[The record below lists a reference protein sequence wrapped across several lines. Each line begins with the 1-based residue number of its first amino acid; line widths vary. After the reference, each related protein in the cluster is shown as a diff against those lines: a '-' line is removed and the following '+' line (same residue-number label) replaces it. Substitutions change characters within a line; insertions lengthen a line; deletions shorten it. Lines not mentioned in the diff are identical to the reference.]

1 MIALTEAVVVSSIR
15 TLPALPLVVQELL
28 RSLGEEACSLN
39 HIASQIELD
48 PAIAAKTLWMA
59 NSSFYGL
66 SRQVQSIEQAI
77 QVLGLNT
84 VRTIAMTTGLIRDV
98 SLMLPLKLDLEHFW
112 RHSMATAVCAREL
125 GEMANAPT
133 SMAYLSG
140 LLHDV
145 GKLLLMVKFPEAY
158 AAMVEHP
165 TYIASP
171 GVESER
177 LLLGIDHAEV
187 GRLMVQQWQFPAE
200 MQQAIALHHSYSAGS
215 SAPLPHVVAAAN
227 AVVHAMEQAL
237 TPGNAKHLLG
247 LLSWQRQ
254 SWDEEMLARL
264 MQRVQSDMVAMV
276 PMFSKGAP

>member
-1 MIALTEAVVVSSIR
+1 MIALSPADVVSSVR
-15 TLPALPLVVQELL
+15 MLPAFPQVVQELV
-28 RSLGEEACSLN
+28 RSLGDESCSLN
-39 HIASQIELD
+39 HIASQIERD

-66 SRQVQSIEQAI
+66 SRQVQSIEQAM

-98 SLMLPLKLDLEHFW
+98 SMMLPFKRDLEHFW

-125 GEMANAPT
+125 GEMANVPVA
-133 SMAYLSG
+133 MAYLSG

-145 GKLLLMVKFPEAY
+145 GKLLLMVRFPEAY
-158 AAMVEHP
+158 AAMVDNP
-165 TYIASP
+165 VYIASP

-187 GRLMVQQWQFPAE
+187 GRLMVQQWQFPSE
-200 MQQAIALHHSYSAGS
+200 MQEAIALHHSHS
-215 SAPLPHVVAAAN
+215 SGTASLPHVVAGAN

-237 TPGNAKHLLG
+237 KPGNAKHLLG

-254 SWDEEMLARL
+254 PWDEEMLARL
-264 MQRVQSDMVAMV
+264 MQRVQSDMANMA
-276 PMFSKGAP
+276 PLFSQRTL